1 MAVLE
6 PVRVLNAVDN
16 VLDGPAVNGA
26 VNAICYLPIP
36 IDASGVIAT
45 FHWGTLTRS
54 DVFFPPTAVWV
65 VNVKTAFPV
74 EQVLSDGTYSV
85 WFELEDLGGN
95 NHSASVPFDLNVQNS
110 SLTVPTLAKP
120 LLPDDLYHGNVI
132 NLERSLLPITITIPA
147 YPGMAPGDH
156 YDLSLRIF
164 ETNGTFIKLV
174 STGSENV
181 TTVGPIE
188 VEIPPDAN
196 IFTGYNGV
204 YGYFYYTITK
214 AGSLNQISFTTQVYI
229 DTVAPGD

>member
-45 FHWGTLTRS
+45 FHWGPLTRS
-54 DVFFPPTAVWV
+54 DIFFPPAAAWV

-85 WFELEDLGGN
+85 WFEVDDIVAGN
-95 NHSASVPFDLNVQNS
+95 PSASVPFDLSVQNS
-110 SLTVPTLAKP
+110 SLTIPTLAKP

-132 NLERSLLPITITIPA
+132 NYERSLLPITITIPE
-147 YPGMAPGDH
+147 YPGMAVGDH
-156 YDLSLRIF
+156 YDLSLRVF

-174 STGSENV
+174 SNV
-181 TTVGPIE
+181 LKV
-188 VEIPPDAN
+188 
-196 IFTGYNGV
+196 
-204 YGYFYYTITK
+204 
-214 AGSLNQISFTTQVYI
+214 S
-229 DTVAPGD
+229 